1 MYALEI
7 DYHFKDYHGI
17 GQEIIEE
24 VPPQEHPL
32 MNLQ

>member
-24 VPPQEHPL
+24 VLPQEHPS
-32 MNLQ
+32 

>member
-17 GQEIIEE
+17 GQKIIEE
-24 VPPQEHPL
+24 VPPQEHPS
-32 MNLQ
+32 

>member
-7 DYHFKDYHGI
+7 DYHFKDYYGI

-24 VPPQEHPL
+24 VPPQEHPS
-32 MNLQ
+32 

>member
-1 MYALEI
+1 MYTLEI

-24 VPPQEHPL
+24 VPPKEHPS
-32 MNLQ
+32 